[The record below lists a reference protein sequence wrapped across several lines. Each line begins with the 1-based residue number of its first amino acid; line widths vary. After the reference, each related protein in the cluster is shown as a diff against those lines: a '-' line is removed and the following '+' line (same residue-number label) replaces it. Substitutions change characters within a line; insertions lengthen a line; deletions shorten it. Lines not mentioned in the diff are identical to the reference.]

1 MERFMVDITKH
12 TDTVKTV
19 NAIINNGGTAE
30 IKLEHN
36 RKEIVVVETSRQLKS
51 RENSS
56 K

>member
-1 MERFMVDITKH
+1 MVDISKH
-12 TDTVKTV
+12 GDTINTV

-36 RKEIVVVETSRQLKS
+36 KKEIVVVETSRKVKN
-51 RENSS
+51 RVNA